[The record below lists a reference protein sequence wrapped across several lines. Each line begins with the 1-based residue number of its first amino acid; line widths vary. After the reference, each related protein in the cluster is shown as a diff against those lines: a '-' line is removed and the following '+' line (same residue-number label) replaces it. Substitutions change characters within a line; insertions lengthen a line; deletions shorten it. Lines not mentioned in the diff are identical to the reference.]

1 MFYPKCKVYND
12 GSHYIALPH
21 TTRPGLRK
29 RPKPAEEII
38 TVAEKIDSKTNIV
51 NKEDDTLNHDKSAY
65 KSINDTN
72 KVRLLTKKELFDELY
87 EECKDKRKREKIAHI
102 VSRMAQYFKSEKEAR
117 TFVDINLERK
127 QRNLICRKV
136 RLYRKARLQPWNYF
150 CTFTYDN
157 AKHTEESFRK
167 KLSDTFK
174 KMCHRRGW
182 KYIGVWE
189 RSAEKQRLHFHGLF
203 YIPDGQMVGELFE
216 VKDYSPKLGKVQKT
230 VQNTYFNERFGRSDF
245 EAITSPHVL
254 DDTIGYIL
262 KYIQKSDTK
271 IVYSRNLPQ
280 FFVSDVN
287 EDDVLCTMG
296 QYDQKLLLFDSFKC
310 WDEGCLV
317 GQVSKEVIDQM
328 PKAN

>member
-1 MFYPKCKVYND
+1 M
-12 GSHYIALPH
+12 PH

-29 RPKPAEEII
+29 RPKPPEEVI
-38 TVAEKIDSKTNIV
+38 TVAEKIDGKTHIV
-51 NKEDDTLNHDKSAY
+51 NKEDDAPNNEKSAY

-72 KVRLLTKKELFDELY
+72 QVRLLTKKELFDELY
-87 EECKDKRKREKIAHI
+87 EECKDKRKHEKIAHI
-102 VSRMAQYFKSEKEAR
+102 ASRMSQYFKSEKDAR

-245 EAITSPHVL
+245 EAITSTHAL

-280 FFVSDVN
+280 FFVSDIN

>member
-1 MFYPKCKVYND
+1 MFYPQCKIYND
-12 GSHYIALPH
+12 GGHFIALPH

-29 RPKPAEEII
+29 RPKPPEELIA
-38 TVAEKIDSKTNIV
+38 VAEKIDDKTDVTKAKNNAIESNKPV
-51 NKEDDTLNHDKSAY
+51 N
-65 KSINDTN
+65 KSINN
-72 KVRLLTKKELFDELY
+72 IKRVRLLTKKELFDELY
-87 EECKDKRKREKIAHI
+87 EDCKDKRKREKISFI
-102 VSRMAQYFKSEKEAR
+102 VSRMVQYFKSEKETR
-117 TFVDINLERK
+117 TFVEINLERK

-136 RLYRKARLQPWNYF
+136 RLYRKARLQPWNFF

-167 KLSDTFK
+167 KLADTFK
-174 KMCHRRGW
+174 KMCYRRGW

-189 RSAEKQRLHFHGLF
+189 LF
-203 YIPDGQMVGELFE
+203 G
-216 VKDYSPKLGKVQKT
+216 VKDYSPKRGKVQKT

-245 EAITSPHVL
+245 EAITSPHAL

-280 FFVSDVN
+280 FFVSDVD

-296 QYDQKLLLFDSFKC
+296 QYDQKLLLFDSFRC
-310 WDEGCLV
+310 WNEGCLV

-328 PKAN
+328 PKTN

>member
-1 MFYPKCKVYND
+1 M
-12 GSHYIALPH
+12 
-21 TTRPGLRK
+21 
-29 RPKPAEEII
+29 
-38 TVAEKIDSKTNIV
+38 
-51 NKEDDTLNHDKSAY
+51 
-65 KSINDTN
+65 
-72 KVRLLTKKELFDELY
+72 
-87 EECKDKRKREKIAHI
+87 
-102 VSRMAQYFKSEKEAR
+102 
-117 TFVDINLERK
+117 
-127 QRNLICRKV
+127 
-136 RLYRKARLQPWNYF
+136 
-150 CTFTYDN
+150 
-157 AKHTEESFRK
+157 
-167 KLSDTFK
+167 
-174 KMCHRRGW
+174 
-182 KYIGVWE
+182 
-189 RSAEKQRLHFHGLF
+189 
-203 YIPDGQMVGELFE
+203 
-216 VKDYSPKLGKVQKT
+216 KDYSPKCGKVQKT

-287 EDDVLCTMG
+287 EDDVLCTMR